1 MSSPTAAPSRAADPR
16 AARFAAA
23 LTSLVLVV
31 VLLLGESIVGTA
43 LLALQTAV
51 FAVGALAGPPATPYA
66 ALFRTVVRP
75 RLAPPAEPDHHA
87 GAPQRFAQAV
97 GLAFTGVALVFVL
110 LGATFVGHLF
120 VGLALVAALLNA
132 AAGLCLGCEMYLVA
146 RRLKDHGART
156 A

>member
-1 MSSPTAAPSRAADPR
+1 MSRPTPSTSDPR

-23 LTSLVLVV
+23 LTSVVLAV
-31 VLLLGESIVGTA
+31 VLLLGESWVGTA

-51 FAVGALAGPPATPYA
+51 FAVGALVGPPATPYA
-66 ALFRTVVRP
+66 ALFRTAVRP

-97 GLAFTGVALVFVL
+97 GLGFTAVGLALVL
-110 LGATFVGHLF
+110 LGATFAGHLF

-132 AAGLCLGCEMYLVA
+132 AAGLCLGCELYLVA
-146 RRLKDHGART
+146 RRIRGART